1 MCAQFLL
8 LLKVSTLLLCQSF
21 YRVERTWFNY
31 WSLWDMTS
39 IQLWLND
46 NSFLMT
52 FCLFFFFLIQLFIHR
67 FCVSEPQESC
77 TNALTRVPWIFA
89 VFNQHLVT
97 WNYIKLNLKE
107 SKYTAPFFVVVCL
120 VKQLC
125 SSNKKCVSVFTLPS
139 SGYGYSIYLELEATP
154 LSLSIWMKNG
164 QFSYISLGKM
174 INLISI
180 IVCIETEDFN
190 QTIYL
195 LILNRQK

>member
-52 FCLFFFFLIQLFIHR
+52 FCLFFLIQLFIHR

-77 TNALTRVPWIFA
+77 TNALTWVPWIFA

>member
-1 MCAQFLL
+1 
-8 LLKVSTLLLCQSF
+8 
-21 YRVERTWFNY
+21 
-31 WSLWDMTS
+31 MTS

>member
-77 TNALTRVPWIFA
+77 TNALTWVPWIFA

-97 WNYIKLNLKE
+97 WNYIKLILKE